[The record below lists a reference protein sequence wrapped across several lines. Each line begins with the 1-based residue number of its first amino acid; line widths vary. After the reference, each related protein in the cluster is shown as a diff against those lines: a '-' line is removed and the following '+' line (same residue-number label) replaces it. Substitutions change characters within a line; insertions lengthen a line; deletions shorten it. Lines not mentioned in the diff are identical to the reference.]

1 MVLSTRFNR
10 IGGISAAIAGL
21 MCLRM
26 ARQWKR
32 DFGQSRGY
40 AGLPQA
46 EYELQNGTAFADDFV
61 SPPSRAIKDG
71 IHLGLQNMH
80 KLMSHLPPVTIPYIH
95 IAGTNGKG
103 SVSAMLDSCLRQ
115 AGLRTGRYN
124 SPHLISINDAIVV
137 NGEDTSYETYIKH
150 RRKIEAIVQERDLDN
165 SEFEILTATAF
176 SIFAASQP
184 KIDVLVI
191 ECGMG
196 GLRDATNV
204 MDPELQLCA
213 VLTTVDLDHQGF
225 LGDTIEAIAK
235 DKFGIAVPDGILV
248 VGKQD
253 HPEVYGQ
260 AQRRATELNLDL
272 YETDRNPQL
281 DEPSGLSS
289 QRTGSKVVQVVVD
302 WVQNTPATSIAVTLP
317 LPGEHQRDNLAT
329 ALMVMQVLQHHE
341 RTKKIQPRLQSL
353 SQESIRKG
361 IKGTVWRGR
370 CSWLRLVYPP
380 PSMGPVSPSLRHVEV
395 LVDGAH
401 NSSAAFQL
409 RQYIDSMNVPA
420 TTPITFIVGL
430 SKSPPKT
437 PATVLQPLLAGCRSI
452 DRVIPVTFSTPVEG
466 MPWISNVSM
475 EDVRKAAIEAG
486 IWPENVIAITAE
498 QQDDMSG
505 ASLLQ
510 ALQTLDARDPGIVIV
525 TGSLYLVADAYRMA
539 E

>member
-1 MVLSTRFNR
+1 
-10 IGGISAAIAGL
+10 

-26 ARQWKR
+26 AHQWRKH
-32 DFGQSRGY
+32 FGQTAGY
-40 AGLPQA
+40 AGLPQTDR
-46 EYELQNGTAFADDFV
+46 ELRDSSAFDDSFI
-61 SPPSRAIKDG
+61 PTQSRPIKDG

-80 KLMSHLPPVTIPYIH
+80 KLMAYLPPVTIPYIH

-124 SPHLISINDAIVV
+124 SPHLVSIQDAIVV
-137 NGEDTSYETYIKH
+137 NGTDTTSETYLKH
-150 RRKIEAIVQERDLDN
+150 RNKIEAIVQERNLDN

-184 KIDVLVI
+184 EIDVLII

-213 VLTTVDLDHQGF
+213 VLTTVDLDHQKF

-260 AQRRATELNLDL
+260 AQRRATELNVDL
-272 YETDRNPQL
+272 YETDRNPQV
-281 DEPSGLSS
+281 DEPSSGTA
-289 QRTGSKVVQVVVD
+289 QRIGPRAVQVVVD
-302 WVQNTPATSIAVTLP
+302 WVQNTPATSIGVTLP
-317 LPGEHQRDNLAT
+317 LAGEHQTDNLAT

-341 RTKKIQPRLQSL
+341 RTMRIQPRLQAISPQ
-353 SQESIRKG
+353 STRKG
-361 IKGTVWRGR
+361 IKNTVWKGR
-370 CSWLRLVYPP
+370 CSWIRLFYAP
-380 PSMGPVSPSLRHVEV
+380 PSLGPVSPSLRQVEV

-409 RQYIDSMNVPA
+409 RQYVDSLHIPI
-420 TTPITFIVGL
+420 TTPITFIIGL

-452 DRVIPVTFSTPVEG
+452 DKVIPVAFSTPVDG
-466 MPWISNVSM
+466 MPWISNVPM

-486 IWPENVIAITAE
+486 IWPENVITLTSE
-498 QQDDMSG
+498 QDPTTG

-510 ALQTLDARDPGIVIV
+510 ALQTLDAKEPGIVIV
-525 TGSLYLVADAYRMA
+525 TGSLYLVADAYRMS